1 MCVRGGVRGVY
12 VRSEGDRIY
21 ECLEGI
27 LFDEMPK
34 GPWAPGYIYG
44 RGANEV
50 VDNDVPEADS
60 V

>member
-1 MCVRGGVRGVY
+1 MVAGGRGSVCLRAG
-12 VRSEGDRIY
+12 SEFMSV
-21 ECLEGI
+21 CLEGI
-27 LFDEMPK
+27 VSDEMPE

-50 VDNDVPEADS
+50 VDNNVPEADG

>member
-1 MCVRGGVRGVY
+1 MVAGGRGSVCLCAG
-12 VRSEGDRIY
+12 SEFMSV
-21 ECLEGI
+21 CLEGI
-27 LFDEMPK
+27 VFDEMPM

-50 VDNDVPEADS
+50 VDNDIPEADS